1 MEAEGNLSRGQF
13 LAHIFET
20 AEEEDWSDEK
30 LRSQFQSPLESWIT
44 PEILKHIM
52 GLYRAYKYDERIT
65 KAQWHEVQNAWRD
78 KKASITGPY
87 KSLLYYEY
95 AKRIE
100 RLLGC
105 KGIEGLSVQWKTSGD
120 YEPTVKSITGYLEL
134 RGPSAAILA
143 TIEIIEGE
151 TDILNRAT
159 RDFLEKLRQTER
171 LRRSVFG

>member
-1 MEAEGNLSRGQF
+1 MEAEGNLSRRQF

-30 LRSQFQSPLESWIT
+30 LRSKFQSPSESWIT
-44 PEILKHIM
+44 PGILKHIM
-52 GLYRAYKYDERIT
+52 GVYRAYKDEGIT

-78 KKASITGPY
+78 EKASITGPY
-87 KSLLYYEY
+87 SSLLYYRY

-120 YEPTVKSITGYLEL
+120 YEPTVTSITGYLEL

-143 TIEIIEGE
+143 AIEIIEGE
-151 TDILNRAT
+151 TDISNRAT
-159 RDFLEKLRQTER
+159 RDFLEKLRQTEKL
-171 LRRSVFG
+171 LRRVFG